1 MLSRKGVKNMSGIRI
16 NINDREIVA
25 APSKSILDVAL
36 ENGIE
41 IPHLCYDE
49 RIKPYGACGL
59 CVVEIEGNPKL
70 QRACATPVAQGM
82 VIKTH
87 TKRTEAARKTALRL
101 IVSDHRGDCRPPCV
115 LACPAGT
122 DCQGYVGLI
131 ANGQY
136 REAAALIK
144 DKLPLPS
151 SIGRVCPH
159 PCETACRRN
168 FVEEPVAIA
177 ALKAFAGDVDLE
189 KGGFMPEVA
198 EPSGKSVAVV
208 GAGPAG
214 LSCAYFLAQKGHK
227 VTIYEAMPSPG
238 GMLRYGI
245 PQYRLPKDVLDKE
258 VDIIRNMGVEIKYN
272 TKVGKDITIDFL
284 KKHYDSV
291 FLGIGAWESSGLM
304 CKGEDME
311 GVLGGIDFL
320 REVALNKSVNLGKK
334 VLVVGGGNT
343 AMDVARTSVR
353 LGAEKVSVLYRRT
366 REEMPAEDI
375 EIEEAEEEGVEF
387 NYLVAP
393 IEVIG
398 EGKARA
404 LRCQKMRLGEPD
416 ASGRRKPEPIPGEEV
431 VFEADTIIAAI
442 GQRVNARDFEGLKV
456 TKSGTIEIKEGT
468 FETNIPGVFAGGDA
482 ATGPK
487 IAIQAIAQ
495 GKDAASVIDSYLSG
509 RIVPCVAPNYV
520 KQEDLTEKDFEDREK
535 INRVPVRTL
544 DKNERRSNFRQV
556 AQIFTEEE
564 AKKEASRCLECGCR
578 DYFECQLL
586 ELIHEYN
593 IDTDENLGEKHKRIE
608 KEDHPFIE
616 RNSDKCILCGL
627 CVRACDEIMGITALG
642 LVHRGFDSI
651 VKPEFQLPLKMS
663 DCISCGQC
671 ADVCPTGACM
681 EREAV
686 RKQVPVATDKT
697 NSICSYCGVGCN
709 LVLEHKGD
717 LVFRSL
723 PDRSVEEGLLC
734 ARGRFG
740 INHINDENRIKNPVI
755 RCAKGTSEISWDEAV
770 LYFVKKL
777 QSIRASYGK
786 DSIAFALS
794 PRLTN
799 EEAFLIR
806 KIAERLDTDV
816 VGSFSIDSISG
827 LKDILGYDAS
837 TTSFDELHN
846 ADMILSVGKVA
857 ENHPVAGIKMKNAAA
872 KKAKLVTISNS
883 RTRAEEWAEA
893 SYNPE
898 NSLEFL
904 KGMINALIELGFVN
918 ENSVAGIAKGYDE
931 LKSFAA
937 GAPVSPEIKK
947 IAKIYGDAKKAVIII
962 DEDTV
967 SSEAIK
973 LLADIALITGKV
985 GAPHRGLILIR
996 SKSNTQGLLDM
1007 GIAKTG
1013 SEILNLI
1020 DSGKVKALMLF
1031 GEDPAAA
1038 DSHLLSALQRL
1049 EFLGVGDMFI
1059 TDTAVLADMVFPLA
1073 SFAETEGTYTRSDR
1087 KIQYLNPALEPV
1099 TGKSNIEIL
1108 LNVAALMGI
1117 SLKDMNDI
1125 RKQISAEIKEYEGF
1139 AKGAAYWPST
1149 MQNVYGKQSLY
1160 SEGFNTPDKKANIVV
1175 PCDGP
1180 AFKERVIYDTVER
1193 QFSNYAKAN
1202 GVTV

>member
-1 MLSRKGVKNMSGIRI
+1 MSGIRI
-16 NINDREIVA
+16 NINDREIAA
-25 APSKSILDVAL
+25 APGKSILDVAL

-70 QRACATPVAQGM
+70 QRACATPAVDGM
-82 VIKTH
+82 VIKTD
-87 TKRTEAARKTALRL
+87 TKRTEATRKTALRL
-101 IVSDHRGDCRPPCV
+101 LVSDHRGDCRPPCV
-115 LACPAGT
+115 LACPANT

-131 ANGQY
+131 ANGQH

-168 FVEEPVAIA
+168 LVEEPVAIA

-189 KGGFMPEVA
+189 AGGFIPEVD
-198 EPSGKSVAVV
+198 EPTGKSVAVI

-214 LSCAYFLAQKGHK
+214 LSCAYFLAKKGHK
-227 VTIYEAMPSPG
+227 VTIFEAMPSPG

-245 PQYRLPKDVLDKE
+245 PQYRLPKDVVDKE
-258 VDIIRNMGVEIKYN
+258 VDIIKNMGVEIKYN
-272 TKVGKDITIDFL
+272 TKIGKDITIDFL
-284 KKHYDSV
+284 KKHYDAV

-320 REVALNKSVNLGKK
+320 REVTLNKSVDLGKK

-393 IEVIG
+393 IEVVGDANMATGI
-398 EGKARA
+398 
-404 LRCQKMRLGEPD
+404 RCQKMRLGEPD
-416 ASGRRKPEPIPGEEV
+416 ASGRRKPEPIPGEEI

-442 GQRVNARDFEGLKV
+442 GQKVNAKDFEGLKV
-456 TKSGTIEIKEGT
+456 GRSGNIEIKEGT

-487 IAIQAIAQ
+487 IAIEAIGQ
-495 GKDAASVIDSYLSG
+495 GKNAASVIDSYLSG
-509 RIVPCVAPNYV
+509 RIVPCVADNYV
-520 KQEDLTEKDFEDREK
+520 KQEDLTEQDFADKEK
-535 INRVPVRTL
+535 MPRVALRTV
-544 DKNERRSNFRQV
+544 DKHERRHNFNQV
-556 AQIFTEEE
+556 AEIMTEEE
-564 AKKEASRCLECGCR
+564 ALSEASRCLECGCR

-586 ELIHEYN
+586 DYIHEYK

-608 KEDHPFIE
+608 KEEHPFIE

-627 CVRACDEIMGITALG
+627 CVRACDEIMGVTALG
-642 LVHRGFDSI
+642 LVDRGFESI
-651 VKPEFQLPLKMS
+651 VKPEFGLPLKMS

-681 EREAV
+681 EKEAV
-686 RKQVPVATDKT
+686 RKQVPVAADTT

-709 LVLEHKGD
+709 IVLETKGS
-717 LVFRSL
+717 LVFRAL
-723 PDRSVEEGLLC
+723 PDRSSEEGLLC

-740 INHINDENRIKNPVI
+740 IGHINDENRIKKPVI
-755 RCAKGTSEISWDEAV
+755 KRADGTSEVSWDEAL

-777 QSIRASYGK
+777 QSIRAAYGK
-786 DSIAFALS
+786 NSIAFAVS

-799 EEAFLIR
+799 EEAFVVR
-806 KIAERLDTDV
+806 KIAEKLDTDV
-816 VGSFSIDSISG
+816 VGSFSLSGASG
-827 LKDILGYDAS
+827 LKDVLGYDAS
-837 TTSFDELHN
+837 TTSFDELHS
-846 ADMILSVGKVA
+846 ADLILSVGKVA
-857 ENHPVAGIKMKNAAA
+857 ENHPVAGIKMKNAAS
-872 KKAKLVTISNS
+872 KRAKLVTISNEK
-883 RTRAEEWAEA
+883 TRAEEWAAA

-898 NSLEFL
+898 NSLDFL
-904 KGMINALIELGFVN
+904 KGMLNALIELGFVN
-918 ENSVAGIAKGYDE
+918 EKAVSGIANGYDE

-937 GAPVSPEIKK
+937 GASVSPEIKK
-947 IAKIYGDAKKAVIII
+947 IAKMYGDAKKAVIVI

-967 SSEAIK
+967 SNEAIK
-973 LLADIALITGKV
+973 LLADIAVVTGKV
-985 GAPHRGLILIR
+985 GAPHRGLMLIR

-1007 GIAKTG
+1007 GITKTCD
-1013 SEILNLI
+1013 EMVDLI
-1020 DSGKVKALMLF
+1020 DSGKVKALVVF

-1038 DSHLLSALQRL
+1038 DNRVFGAIQKL
-1049 EFLGVGDMFI
+1049 EFFGAGDMFV
-1059 TDTAVLADMVFPLA
+1059 TDTAVLADVILPLV
-1073 SFAETEGTYTRSDR
+1073 SFAEAEGTYTRSDR
-1087 KIQYLNPALEPV
+1087 KIQYLSQAVEPL
-1099 TGKSNIEIL
+1099 TGKSNIDVL
-1108 LNVAALMGI
+1108 LETAGLLGI
-1117 SLKDMNDI
+1117 GLKDI
-1125 RKQISAEIKEYEGF
+1125 SGVRKQVSVEVKEYEGF
-1139 AKGAAYWPST
+1139 VKGAAYWPSA
-1149 MQNVYGKQSLY
+1149 NCDVYGKQSLY
-1160 SEGFNTPDKKANIVV
+1160 SEGFNTSDKRANLVV
-1175 PCDGP
+1175 PSNGP
-1180 AFKERVIYDTVER
+1180 AFREKIVCDTVER